1 MGFQIDCPN
10 CGRRSYHEFW
20 FGGELRLHNPAM
32 TLEED
37 YRNTWLRTNAAGPQ
51 VERWFH
57 FAGCRRW
64 VTLERDT
71 CDNTITQGRID
82 IGSFSRPVRDAPEG
96 TPTRP

>member
-10 CGRRSYHEFW
+10 CGRRSYHEFS
-20 FGGELRLHNPAM
+20 FGGELRPYDPTMNV
-32 TLEED
+32 EED
-37 YRNTWLRTNAAGPQ
+37 YRNTWLRVNAAGPQ

-71 CDNTITQGRID
+71 RNTAITRARID
-82 IGSFSRPVRDAPEG
+82 FDSLRLQ
-96 TPTRP
+96 